1 MKLCGKEFTPEEISQ
16 IREIIAE
23 NQDISRRQLS
33 RQVCERLNWRSANGK
48 LKEMSCRVALLR
60 MQRQGVIKLPP
71 VQGRSWLDFLK
82 GSKAKHQS
90 ASKEKAGKLER
101 EAIECELPE
110 LGEIKII
117 KVSNRFSK
125 SHQTWKEMMN
135 RYHYLGS
142 GSLCGYQMR
151 YLIESERYGYI
162 GGLAFSSSAWRLESR
177 DKWIGWDEERRL
189 EGLSK
194 VVGNSRFLIV
204 PYVRVKNLASYAL
217 SQSIRQMEEDWYEQ
231 YKIRPVLLETFVE
244 RERFHGG
251 CYRASNW
258 EHIGSTK
265 GRGRQDKGNEYGE
278 PIKDVYVYCLDK
290 DFREELCKGMPEKV
304 VGREEAVD
312 WAEEEFCMAELG
324 DNRRVE
330 RLITIARDFYAR
342 PQANI
347 PQACGSRAKTKAA
360 YRFLES
366 ESATMEKIQ
375 KSHHEATVN
384 RIGKEKIVLAV
395 QDTTTLNYSTHPATA
410 DLGLIGSKAGGP
422 VGLMVH
428 DTMSFNVEG
437 TPLGVIDVQC
447 WARDPADFGKKHL
460 RHQLGIEQK
469 ESNKWLKSFNAAT
482 EVQRRCPETTVVS
495 VGDREADIYELFH
508 LALRKAAN
516 PKLLVRAEHNRLIAD
531 GQGHLYEYLQT
542 KEVAGVQTVR
552 VPRKQNQPAREAK
565 LEIRCAEVTL
575 RPPQGKEQLGELTIG
590 AVLARETE
598 VPHGVEALE
607 WMLLTTCEVKT
618 FEQAVEKLQWYCI
631 RWGIEIYHRV
641 LKSGCRIEQRQLGS
655 AERIETCLAID
666 MVVAWRI
673 YHLTKLG
680 REMPNTSCTV
690 FFEDAE
696 WKALVAYKTQNPIP
710 PENPPTLREAIHM
723 VASLGGFLGR
733 KCDGEPGTQTLWLGL
748 QRLDDITEMWKI
760 SMSVLAP
767 HLFHPPP
774 VSSIKCG

>member
-82 GSKAKHQS
+82 GSKAKDQS
-90 ASKEKAGKLER
+90 ASKEKAGKWER
-101 EAIECELPE
+101 EAIEGELPE

-117 KVSNRFSK
+117 KVSNRYSK
-125 SHQTWKEMMN
+125 SHRTWKEMMN

-142 GSLCGYQMR
+142 GSLCGHQMR

-278 PIKDVYVYCLDK
+278 PIKDVYGYCLDK

-304 VGREEAVD
+304 VGREEAAD

-330 RLITIARDFYAR
+330 RLITIVRDFYAR

-410 DLGLIGSKAGGP
+410 DIGLIGSKAG
-422 VGLMVH
+422 GLMVH

-508 LALRKAAN
+508 LALRKAEN
-516 PKLLVRAEHNRLIAD
+516 PKLLVRAEHNRLLAD

-552 VPRKQNQPAREAK
+552 VPRKGNQPAREAK
-565 LEIRCAEVTL
+565 LEIRCEEVTL

-598 VPHGVEALE
+598 VPNGVEALE

-641 LKSGCRIEQRQLGS
+641 LKSGCRIEQRHLGS

-673 YHLTKLG
+673 YHLTKRG

-723 VASLGGFLGR
+723 VASLGSFLGR